1 MRVLRDY
8 ESKHKSFNR
17 SDTIFHAC
25 IHNIILSFVRCV
37 LWIKK
42 KKKNVQK
49 TNWRTRVGILC
60 ISVHDFYIVQNYWKT
75 RVIIIK
81 MDRVEV
87 RVELARRLVFFFILH
102 PCWND
107 DNGGGGIHCSV
118 SLRRDPERNARHAG
132 ELFLVR
138 INVVL
143 LQITVVLIRRLNV

>member
-1 MRVLRDY
+1 
-8 ESKHKSFNR
+8 
-17 SDTIFHAC
+17 
-25 IHNIILSFVRCV
+25 
-37 LWIKK
+37 
-42 KKKNVQK
+42 
-49 TNWRTRVGILC
+49 
-60 ISVHDFYIVQNYWKT
+60 
-75 RVIIIK
+75 

-107 DNGGGGIHCSV
+107 DNGGGGGIHCSV

-132 ELFLVR
+132 ELFPAR